1 MVKLSWT
8 HGWKHATGTL
18 NLEQFWFRLGLC
30 KNDFFVNLIKQTD
43 RIQHVSFAY
52 CSALTDGTLRNFLTV
67 LAEKRCPL
75 QSLNL
80 FFCPQLTDNTTDFI
94 VQTFPDLQELN
105 LGRCVQF
112 SGRSIRSLATL
123 RHLRKLNMVWAV
135 LPGWGLLTVRF
146 VAQVH
151 NTSVN
156 EETFMILD
164 DPDSFAS
171 LTEFDIQV
179 RRSLFNWHSLF
190 VLRAQHSSKDVQK
203 FADEMKGTR
212 PSLRILGPTPI
223 RLVERTRKT
232 AKQPLAAS

>member
-1 MVKLSWT
+1 MV
-8 HGWKHATGTL
+8 
-18 NLEQFWFRLGLC
+18 
-30 KNDFFVNLIKQTD
+30 V
-43 RIQHVSFAY
+43 
-52 CSALTDGTLRNFLTV
+52 LTV
-67 LAEKRCPL
+67 
-75 QSLNL
+75 S
-80 FFCPQLTDNTTDFI
+80 
-94 VQTFPDLQELN
+94 V
-105 LGRCVQF
+105 
-112 SGRSIRSLATL
+112 
-123 RHLRKLNMVWAV
+123 
-135 LPGWGLLTVRF
+135 

-179 RRSLFNWHSLF
+179 RRELVQLFNVALI
-190 VLRAQHSSKDVQK
+190 VCVGCQHSSKDVQK